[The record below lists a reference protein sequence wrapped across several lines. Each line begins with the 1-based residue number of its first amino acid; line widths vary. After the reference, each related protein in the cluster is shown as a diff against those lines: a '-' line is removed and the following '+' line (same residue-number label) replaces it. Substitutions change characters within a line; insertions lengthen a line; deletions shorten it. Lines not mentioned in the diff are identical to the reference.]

1 MLKRLLI
8 AILSAAAAIVLLA
21 FAASL
26 FLDGTPNQASYEVYV
41 DAQNRI
47 FINGERGTED
57 RVYDLAG
64 DMTIDFQ
71 FERHP
76 DSTLGFC
83 FRYRGC
89 YRD

>member
-1 MLKRLLI
+1 MLKRLILALCI
-8 AILSAAAAIVLLA
+8 AAGAIILVAL
-21 FAASL
+21 AASL
-26 FLDGTPNQASYEVYV
+26 FLDGSPNRARYEVYV

-64 DMTIDFQ
+64 DMTVDFHL
-71 FERHP
+71 ERHP
-76 DSTLGFC
+76 DATLGFC

-89 YRD
+89 DRE

>member
-1 MLKRLLI
+1 MIKRLFL
-8 AILSAAAAIVLLA
+8 AIFFAAVAIVAVA

-26 FLDGTPNQASYEVYV
+26 FLDGSPNRARYDIYV

-64 DMTIDFQ
+64 DMTVDFNL
-71 FERHP
+71 ERHP
-76 DSTLGFC
+76 DATLGFC

-89 YRD
+89 DRE